1 VVNHSLSEISAWVD
15 GRLIGDPHLSI
26 RGVAPLDTAEV
37 GDITF
42 LANPKYQA
50 MAGST
55 RASAVIARETI
66 DGVGAA
72 FLLVADPYYAF
83 AQVLS
88 RFHPPRRDPPGQD
101 PRTAIAPDVVLGL
114 GVSIGPFVTVA
125 SGAKI
130 GDNVCLGAG
139 VFVGEGSEIGE
150 GTRLYPNVTIR
161 EGVRIGKRVIIH
173 SGSVIGGDGF
183 GFAPH
188 AGSYFKVPQVG
199 GVIIEDDVELGSNV
213 TVDRATLGNT
223 IIGRGTKV
231 DNLVQI
237 AHNVVIGPDTIIVAQ
252 VGISGSVQIGRHVT
266 LAGQVG
272 VTGHLKIGDD
282 VVVGTK
288 SGVTRDIPAGSRVT
302 GFPTLPHQEW
312 LKATVAWEALPE
324 MRREIRRL
332 RAELRQL
339 QGRSQQ

>member
-1 VVNHSLSEISAWVD
+1 MDYSLSEIAEWVE
-15 GRLIGDPHLSI
+15 GEWVGDPHLSI
-26 RGVAPLDTAEV
+26 RGVAPLDTAKP

-42 LANPKYQA
+42 LANPKYRSQA
-50 MAGST
+50 VETS
-55 RASAVIARETI
+55 ASAVIAREQI
-66 DGVGAA
+66 KGSRAA
-72 FLLVADPYYAF
+72 HLLVSDPYYAF

-88 RFHPPRRDPPGQD
+88 RFHPPRQDPPGQD
-101 PRTAIAPDVVLGL
+101 PRAAIAPDVTLGRE
-114 GVSIGPFVTVA
+114 VSIGPFVTVS

-130 GDNVCLGAG
+130 GDRVYLGAG

-150 GTRLYPNVTIR
+150 ATRIYPNVTIR
-161 EGVRIGKRVIIH
+161 EGVQIGKRVIIH

-183 GFAPH
+183 GYALH

-223 IIGRGTKV
+223 VIGRGTKV

-252 VGISGSVQIGRHVT
+252 VGISGSTRIGRRVT

-272 VTGHLKIGDD
+272 VVGHVTIGDD
-282 VVVGTK
+282 VVVGAK
-288 SGVTRDIPAGSRVT
+288 SCVIQDIPAGGRVS
-302 GFPTLPHQEW
+302 GFPPIPHTTW
-312 LKATVAWEALPE
+312 LKAAVSFEALPE

-332 RAELRQL
+332 KAEVRAL
-339 QGRSQQ
+339 QT

>member
-1 VVNHSLSEISAWVD
+1 MYRLSEIAAWVE
-15 GRLIGDPHLSI
+15 GRLVGDPHLSI
-26 RGVAPLDTAEV
+26 RGVAPLDTASA
-37 GDITF
+37 GDIAF

-50 MAGST
+50 MAAST
-55 RASAVIARETI
+55 GASAVIARAPIGGTR
-66 DGVGAA
+66 AA
-72 FLLVADPYYAF
+72 FLLVPDPYYAF

-88 RFHPPRRDPPGQD
+88 RFHSPRRDPPGQD
-101 PRTAIAPDVVLGL
+101 LRAAIAPDVVMGRD
-114 GVSIGPFVTVA
+114 VSIGPFVTVA

-130 GDNVCLGAG
+130 GDRTCLGAG

-150 GTRLYPNVTIR
+150 ETRLYPNVTVR

-199 GVIIEDDVELGSNV
+199 GVVIEDDVELGSNV

-223 IIGRGTKV
+223 VIGRGTKV

-252 VGISGSVQIGRHVT
+252 AGIAGSVQIGSRVT

-272 VTGHLKIGDD
+272 VAGHLKIGDD
-282 VVVGTK
+282 VVVGAK
-288 SGVTRDIPAGSRVT
+288 SGVIRDIPSGSRVA
-302 GFPTLPHQEW
+302 GFPTFPHKEW
-312 LKATVAWEALPE
+312 LKATVAWEALPA
-324 MRREIRRL
+324 MRQEIRKL
-332 RAELRQL
+332 RAEVLAL
-339 QGRSQQ
+339 QGRSQP